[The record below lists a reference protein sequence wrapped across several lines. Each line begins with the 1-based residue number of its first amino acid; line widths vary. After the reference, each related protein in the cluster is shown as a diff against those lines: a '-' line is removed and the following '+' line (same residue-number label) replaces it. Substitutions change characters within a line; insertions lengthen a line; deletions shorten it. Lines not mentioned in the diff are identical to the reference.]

1 MCRSCM
7 YSALYAGIRVWLSI
21 QEFGFVSYSGR
32 KMVSLFSNSA
42 MVRGRDEVYVAAMPL
57 RATKGPPQLLMS
69 AAYSL
74 NFWDLQHFMVIIK
87 PSSPSQV
94 LVFDFQP
101 KDPEDIYVALAALYG
116 RAVPGTVLVRKLQKL
131 PRNKCWLVGCSTKEA
146 VEVAREFN
154 KIWETNLRI
163 GLHDC
168 RDYTNSLVK
177 ELTGEKDVLK
187 RLRNLGD

>member
-1 MCRSCM
+1 
-7 YSALYAGIRVWLSI
+7 
-21 QEFGFVSYSGR
+21 
-32 KMVSLFSNSA
+32 MVSLLSNSA

-74 NFWDLQHFMVIIK
+74 NLWDFQHFMVIIK
-87 PSSPSQV
+87 PSSLSQV

-116 RAVPGTVLVRKLQKL
+116 RAVPGTVLVRQLKKL
-131 PRNKCWLVGCSTKEA
+131 PRNKCWLVGYSKAEA
-146 VEVAREFN
+146 DAMEIAREFN
-154 KIWETNLRI
+154 KEWETNLRI

-168 RDYTNSLVK
+168 RDYTNSK
-177 ELTGEKDVLK
+177 
-187 RLRNLGD
+187 NLFQTLCCLSPFMERTIC